1 MKMVMESIN
10 RKRAVV
16 LVFVVALL
24 GAALVLSACG
34 GGTGGGVTSEVS
46 RTLVISGS
54 TALQPMVQQ
63 AAEKFMAQNPK
74 AQITVNGGGSGTGL
88 SQVAQGQV
96 QIGMSDIPA
105 EEKEG
110 IDASQLVDHKVAVVG
125 FAMVVNKE
133 VTVDSLTMSQVA
145 DIFAGNITNWK
156 EVGGSDLPIVLVNR
170 PASSGSRATFAKVIL
185 RGKQEA
191 PSSLIQDSSGQIRK
205 IVSETKGAI
214 SYLALSYVDSS
225 IRALKLDG
233 IEPTA
238 QSILDG
244 KYPFWSYEHMYTK
257 GDPQGLTKAFLDYM
271 MSGAV
276 QEDLVSSMGYI
287 PISRMRTN

>member
-1 MKMVMESIN
+1 MKRIAGKSGRVTVLS
-10 RKRAVV
+10 VV
-16 LVFVVALL
+16 LMGL
-24 GAALVLSACG
+24 ALVLSACG
-34 GGTGGGVTSEVS
+34 GGIGGGATSQVAG
-46 RTLVISGS
+46 TLVISGS

-96 QIGMSDIPA
+96 QIGMSDIFA

-110 IDASQLVDHKVAVVG
+110 IDASQLIDHKVAVVG

-133 VTVDSLTMSQVA
+133 VTVDSLTASQVA

-156 EVGGSDLPIVLVNR
+156 EVGGPDLPIVLVNR
-170 PASSGSRATFAKVIL
+170 PASSGTRATFAKVIL
-185 RGKQEA
+185 KGKQEA
-191 PSSLIQDSSGQIRK
+191 PSSLVQDSSGQIRK
-205 IVSETKGAI
+205 IVGETKGAI

-225 IRALKLDG
+225 IKALKLDG

-257 GDPQGLTKAFLDYM
+257 GAPQGLAKAFLDYM
-271 MSGAV
+271 MSDTV
-276 QEDLVSSMGYI
+276 QANLVTAMGYI
-287 PISRMRTN
+287 PVSKMVTK

>member
-1 MKMVMESIN
+1 MKRIAWKSGRVTVLS
-10 RKRAVV
+10 VV
-16 LVFVVALL
+16 LMGL
-24 GAALVLSACG
+24 ALVLSACG
-34 GGTGGGVTSEVS
+34 GGTGGGATSQVAG
-46 RTLVISGS
+46 TLVISGS

-74 AQITVNGGGSGTGL
+74 AQITVNDGGSGTGL

-96 QIGMSDIPA
+96 QIGMSDIFA

-133 VTVDSLTMSQVA
+133 VTVDTLTASQVA

-156 EVGGSDLPIVLVNR
+156 EVGGPDLPIVLVNR
-170 PASSGSRATFAKVIL
+170 PASSGTRATFAKVIL
-185 RGKQEA
+185 KGKQEA
-191 PSSLIQDSSGQIRK
+191 PSSLVQDSSGQIRK

-225 IRALKLDG
+225 IKALKLDG

-257 GDPQGLTKAFLDYM
+257 GAPQGLAKAFLDYM
-271 MSGAV
+271 MSDAV
-276 QEDLVSSMGYI
+276 QANLVSAMGYI
-287 PISRMRTN
+287 PVSKMVTK